1 MTRKTYDILTVVT
14 THLRHDDFG
23 ICSDIR
29 VRDLFPLIDSDFK
42 LEGVWLFYRSSINEI
57 FYFTG
62 VPCDIVYTV
71 AVNPEKFVYLYK
83 LD

>member
-1 MTRKTYDILTVVT
+1 MRRKTFDILTVIT

-29 VRDLFPLIDSDFK
+29 VRDLFPLIDSDFMLK
-42 LEGVWLFYRSSINEI
+42 GVWLFYCSSVNEV

-62 VPCDIVYTV
+62 VPCDKVYTV
-71 AVNPEKFVYLYK
+71 AVNPNKYVYLYH
-83 LD
+83 LV